1 MSLKIQIIIG
11 VAAILCILG
20 ICNMVRKNKLDL
32 RYGLVWIIVG
42 VCVAILDFWP
52 QLLKALTIL
61 MGIELPINMLFFL
74 GFCFSLIIIFGLTKT
89 VSELSHK
96 VKRLTQ
102 EIALLKR
109 DQEQKKDNHK
119 TSQEI

>member
-11 VAAILCILG
+11 VIMVIGVLC
-20 ICNMVRKNKLDL
+20 ICNMIRKNKLDL
-32 RYGLVWIIVG
+32 RYGLIWILVG
-42 VCVAILDFWP
+42 LCVVVLDFCP
-52 QLLKALTIL
+52 GLLNFLTDM

-102 EIALLKR
+102 EIALLKEELER
-109 DQEQKKDNHK
+109 ED
-119 TSQEI
+119 